1 MRKRQ
6 LTLRSVR
13 PDTESLITLEY
24 VSVLQLDAIDNS
36 LLNGEFGAA
45 SAHAMTL
52 LTHYAKAVRAD
63 RFISVV
69 SAHIDG
75 CLYHGSSSIDFVARF
90 VELGGKVRVPTT
102 LNVAA
107 IDTTQPDW
115 HSGSATLRS
124 PQLKVN
130 ELHVALGCK
139 PTLTCAP
146 YHLFSRPRLGDHIAW
161 AESNAIVFANSV
173 LGARTDRYGDFTDL
187 CAALTGRVPL
197 AGLHRDENR
206 LARVLFP
213 VCSLDQSGLP
223 RELYFSGVGYVLGRL
238 AAGRVPLLDGLPPD
252 CSEDELKA
260 VGAAAA
266 SSGAIAMFHVLGVTP
281 EAGTL
286 EQATGSATLE
296 RGVEIDAPTIN
307 AAVSALCPLE
317 VGETVAAMCLGT
329 PHFSRAE
336 FAMLARAVEGKRSA
350 PGTEIYVST
359 SRATA
364 ADVKASSDY
373 AALQAFGVKIVVD
386 TCTYVTPGLRMG
398 VGAIVTTSAKYA
410 HYGPVTLS
418 RRVGLM
424 SLERCVNS
432 IEQGKVART

>member
-1 MRKRQ
+1 MH
-6 LTLRSVR
+6 
-13 PDTESLITLEY
+13 LEP
-24 VSVLQLDAIDNS
+24 IDHA
-36 LLNGEFGAA
+36 LLKGEFGAA
-45 SAHAMTL
+45 SAHAMSL

-63 RFISVV
+63 RFVSVV

-75 CLYHGSSSIDFVARF
+75 CLYHGPSSIDFVARF
-90 VELGGKVRVPTT
+90 VDLGGKVRVPTT

-115 HSGSATLRS
+115 HSGSAELRA

-146 YHLFSRPRLGDHIAW
+146 YHHLPRPRVGDHIAW

-213 VCSLDQSGLP
+213 VCPLAESGVP
-223 RELYFSGVGYVLGRL
+223 RDLYFSGVGYVLGRL
-238 AAGRVPLLDGLPPD
+238 AAGRVPLLDGLPLD
-252 CSEDELKA
+252 SREDELKA
-260 VGAAAA
+260 LGAAAA
-266 SSGAIAMFHVLGVTP
+266 SSGAIALFHVLGVTP
-281 EAGTL
+281 EAHSL
-286 EQATGSATLE
+286 EQATGGGAIE
-296 RGVEIDAPTIN
+296 RGADIDATSIN

-317 VGETVAAMCLGT
+317 VGEPVAAMCLGT

-336 FAMLARAVEGKRSA
+336 FARLARVVSGRQRA
-350 PGTEIYVST
+350 PGTEVYVST

-364 ADVKASSDY
+364 AEVKASTDH
-373 AALQAFGVKIVVD
+373 AALEAFGVKVVVD

-398 VGAIVTTSAKYA
+398 SGAIVTTSAKYA
-410 HYGPVTLS
+410 HYGPGTLS

-424 SLERCVNS
+424 TLERCVAS
-432 IEQGKVART
+432 AEQGKVAQP